1 MKIWHC
7 RKKQQKISVLQVS
20 DVLVVIPAFNEVES
34 IGQVVDQVRTFGFQ
48 TLVVDDGSIDQT
60 ADVAHQYGANVVSL
74 TLNSGVGGALRCG
87 FRYAVENGFAAVIQ
101 CDADGQH
108 LPSHL
113 DDLVQATNRTDA
125 HMMIGSRFGSEKTTH
140 DPSLLRRFARW
151 MLSKVAQRATK
162 NIITDS
168 TSGFRLIRQ
177 PLLGELAINLP
188 AYYLG
193 DTFETV
199 VVAGRAGYH
208 VEEIGVAM
216 VPRLHGRSSS
226 GNFRSILL
234 VGKVLTTVLLGIHF
248 RLRRLK

>member
-1 MKIWHC
+1 
-7 RKKQQKISVLQVS
+7 VLQAN
-20 DVLVVIPAFNEVES
+20 DVLVVVPAFNEAAS
-34 IGQVVDQVRTFGFQ
+34 IGQVLDGIQSHGFRV
-48 TLVVDDGSIDQT
+48 LVIDDGSTDET
-60 ADVAHQYGANVVSL
+60 SVVAHQKNAIVLSLPLNV
-74 TLNSGVGGALRCG
+74 GVGGALRCG
-87 FRYAVENGFAAVIQ
+87 FRYAVENGFSAIIQ

-140 DPSLLRRFARW
+140 DPSLLRRFA
-151 MLSKVAQRATK
+151 MLALSKVAQHATK
-162 NIITDS
+162 HSITDS
-168 TSGFRLIRQ
+168 TSGFRLIQQ
-177 PLLGELAINLP
+177 PLLGELAAHLP

-216 VPRLHGRSSS
+216 ASRKHGASSS
-226 GNFRSILL
+226 GNFRSIVLI
-234 VGKVLTTVLLGIHF
+234 GKVLTTVLLGIHF

>member
-34 IGQVVDQVRTFGFQ
+34 IGQVVDQVSTFGFQ
-48 TLVVDDGSIDQT
+48 TLVVDDGSVDQT

-125 HMMIGSRFGSEKTTH
+125 HMMIGSRFGSESTTH
-140 DPSLLRRFARW
+140 DPSSLRRFAMW

-177 PLLGELAINLP
+177 PLLGELALNLP

-199 VVAGRAGYH
+199 VVAGRAGYY

-216 VPRLHGRSSS
+216 APRLHGTSSS
-226 GNFRSILL
+226 SNFRSILL
-234 VGKVLTTVLLGIHF
+234 IGKVLTTVLLGIHF

>member
-1 MKIWHC
+1 M
-7 RKKQQKISVLQVS
+7 LQAN
-20 DVLVVIPAFNEVES
+20 DVLVVVPAFNEAAS
-34 IGQVVDQVRTFGFQ
+34 IGQVLDGIQSHGFRV
-48 TLVVDDGSIDQT
+48 LVIDDGSTDET
-60 ADVAHQYGANVVSL
+60 SVVAHQKNAIVLSLPLNV
-74 TLNSGVGGALRCG
+74 GVGGALRCG
-87 FRYAVENGFAAVIQ
+87 FRYAVENGFSAIIQ

-140 DPSLLRRFARW
+140 DPSLLRRFA
-151 MLSKVAQRATK
+151 MLALSKVAQHATK
-162 NIITDS
+162 HSITDS
-168 TSGFRLIRQ
+168 TSGFRLIQQ
-177 PLLGELAINLP
+177 PLLGELAAHLP

-216 VPRLHGRSSS
+216 APRKHGASSS
-226 GNFRSILL
+226 GNFRSIVLI
-234 VGKVLTTVLLGIHF
+234 GKVLTTVLLGIHF

>member
-1 MKIWHC
+1 M
-7 RKKQQKISVLQVS
+7 LQAN
-20 DVLVVIPAFNEVES
+20 DVLVVVPAFNEAAS
-34 IGQVVDQVRTFGFQ
+34 IGQVLVGIQSHGFRV
-48 TLVVDDGSIDQT
+48 LVIDDGSTDET
-60 ADVAHQYGANVVSL
+60 SVVAHQKNAIVLSLALNV
-74 TLNSGVGGALRCG
+74 GVGGALRCG
-87 FRYAVENGFAAVIQ
+87 FRYAVENGFSAIIQ

-113 DDLVQATNRTDA
+113 MDLVEATNRTDA

-140 DPSLLRRFARW
+140 DPSLLRRFA
-151 MLSKVAQRATK
+151 MLSLSKVAQHATK
-162 NIITDS
+162 HSITDS
-168 TSGFRLIRQ
+168 TSGFRLIRE
-177 PLLGELAINLP
+177 PLLSELATHLP

-216 VPRLHGRSSS
+216 ASRKHGVSSS
-226 GNFRSILL
+226 GNFRSIVLI
-234 VGKVLTTVLLGIHF
+234 GKVLTTVLLGIHF